1 MDPTG
6 QGVQPSGRHHREAV
20 MRRGESGISLLEVVI
35 ALAIVM
41 LVLYAAMTFF
51 IGTVRQYKV
60 QTKIVETNVEGIL
73 GLELLR
79 RDVESLGYG
88 LHWNDGVS
96 YTERNSGEVAIDD
109 LNDSTFAPRPVVS
122 INGAAFTVNQS
133 DYLVIRSASV
143 GRSDAAGRW
152 TTLREG
158 PVTRTWGS
166 EDLLPAD
173 RVIVIAPGGV
183 NQSRRV

>member
-20 MRRGESGISLLEVVI
+20 MRRDESGISLVEVVI

-41 LVLYAAMTFF
+41 LVLYAAITFF

-79 RDVESLGYG
+79 RDVESLGFG
-88 LHWNDGVS
+88 LHWDNGVFYS
-96 YTERNSGEVAIDD
+96 ERNSGEAAIDA
-109 LNDSTFAPRPVVS
+109 LNDSPNDPPRPVVS
-122 INGAAFTVNQS
+122 INGASFTVN
-133 DYLVIRSASV
+133 
-143 GRSDAAGRW
+143 G
-152 TTLREG
+152 
-158 PVTRTWGS
+158 
-166 EDLLPAD
+166 
-173 RVIVIAPGGV
+173 
-183 NQSRRV
+183 